1 MAAFS
6 MLFSN
11 LYHSVSDRDA
21 IPAHHRFVNFHGQHG
36 ARLNSDQTVHGRK
49 HQRSLLIQLL
59 SPLLFSAP
67 DVHLKSLES
76 ILVDR
81 IVRLGS
87 WNRFIGKLNS
97 EWSEFTL

>member
-1 MAAFS
+1 MAAFC
-6 MLFSN
+6 MLFWN
-11 LYHSVSDRDA
+11 LYYFTFDSDG
-21 IPAHHRFVNFHGQHG
+21 IPAHHRFVNFHGQYG
-36 ARLNSDQTVHGRK
+36 ARLNSDQTIHGSK
-49 HQRSLLIQLL
+49 HQRSFLIQLL

-67 DVHLKSLES
+67 DIHLKSLEL

-87 WNRFIGKLNS
+87 WNCFIRKLNS